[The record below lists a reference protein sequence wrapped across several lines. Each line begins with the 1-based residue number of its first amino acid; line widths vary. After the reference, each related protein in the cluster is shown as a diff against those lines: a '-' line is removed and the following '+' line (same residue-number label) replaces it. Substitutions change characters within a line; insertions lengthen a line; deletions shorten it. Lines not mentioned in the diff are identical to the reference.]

1 MLDLAGPPSSE
12 KKGWRGVVS
21 IFFVFF
27 CNFLMRRMGWMGLE
41 DEGGTGQKGVFP
53 VLTER

>member
-12 KKGWRGVVS
+12 KKGWRGWVS

-27 CNFLMRRMGWMGLE
+27 CKFLMRGWAGWGWRMRG
-41 DEGGTGQKGVFP
+41 DRPKGGVSGP
-53 VLTER
+53 Y

>member
-12 KKGWRGVVS
+12 KKGWRGWVS

-27 CNFLMRRMGWMGLE
+27 CKFLMRGWAGWGWRMR
-41 DEGGTGQKGVFP
+41 GGTGQKGVFP